1 MSRPSGS
8 SPESGGVR
16 GGVGLADLCIRR
28 PVFATMMNLL
38 LVVLGWFSFH
48 KIGIDQF
55 PNVELPVVTV
65 TTTLRGASPEEVE
78 TSVTK
83 PLEEIINTIEG
94 VDELS
99 SVSREGV
106 SRITVQFLFER
117 SRDVAAQDVRDKVS
131 SILSRLPDGTDTPII
146 GKFDLD
152 AVPIISICVSAPRDG
167 REITHLVEKQIKQ
180 NIETVPNV
188 GAVNIVGG
196 RVRAVQVAADIER
209 LRARGLTIEDVRAA
223 LRQQNIEVP
232 EGRVEQGSRELT
244 VRTLG
249 RMAQVKDFNN
259 LIVGSSGGQPIL
271 LGDVAAVRDGVE
283 DPRSLSRLN
292 GENSVTVVVRKQ
304 SGVNTVAVI
313 DAVKARLEDLKAI
326 LPADLRVS
334 VMRDQSVFIRRSL
347 HEVSFHLLLGAVLV
361 ALTVFAF
368 LHDWRGTVIASVAIP
383 ASIIATFALMRVM
396 GYTLNNFTMLGLVFA
411 VGIVIDDAIVVL
423 ENIHRTMEEKRMDGL
438 AAASLGTKEI
448 ALAVMAT
455 TLSLVVIFLPLA
467 FMQGRV
473 GRFFSSYGV
482 TVAFAIMVS
491 LFISFTLTPMLASRF
506 LRHTD
511 DPKAREKKARG
522 GWLMKLIGDHY
533 MAVLGWGLR
542 HRWAVMLCAL
552 LCVASLWPLG
562 KLTRFTYF
570 PQDDQSEFEVA
581 LQTAEGST
589 LGRTAEICS
598 LLEARL
604 KSIQFDG
611 RPAVIDTLLTVGE
624 TSGSVGK
631 AEGVVNTG
639 VIYCRLPQLG
649 GFWERVTGR
658 TRRWSQF
665 DAMARARK
673 ILAEFPDVRASVQ
686 VVSNIGQGGR
696 SSELQFNILGPELRK
711 LTGYTEEIMA
721 RMREVRG
728 IVDVDTTA
736 SNRKPELQVHID
748 RVKASQF
755 GLRVADIAGTLR
767 TLVGGEIVGTY
778 KEEDDQYD
786 VWLRAEA
793 PDRGTKEAL
802 EQITM
807 RVGGAVRG
815 GLISSAETN
824 SLVQLV
830 NFLRL
835 EEARGPNQIE
845 RFQRQR
851 KISVVANLS
860 DYALGEAI
868 TDVRRIV
875 EDMKLPPEYQVAFTG
890 RAKSFQETG
899 LNFLVAFGVAMVFMY
914 MILAAQFEHFVHPV
928 SIMMAVP
935 LSLPFA
941 LATMIL
947 LNEPL
952 NVFALFGLFMLFGI
966 VKKNGILQID
976 YTNTLRAQG
985 MEREAAILQAN
996 RVRLRPILMTTMM
1009 LVASMIPI
1017 ALGKGPG
1024 SAGRA
1029 AMAKIIIGGQM
1040 LCLLLTLLVT
1050 PVSYAIFDD
1059 WARGRFWN
1067 RRKKGGARPDGG
1079 STATG
1084 AVDRQIGEGTDAGG
1098 ASDAA
1103 R

>member
-1 MSRPSGS
+1 MESRVDAPISRVS
-8 SPESGGVR
+8 S
-16 GGVGLADLCIRR
+16 GGVGLAAVCIRR

-83 PLEEIINTIEG
+83 PLEEVINTIEG

-99 SVSREGV
+99 SISREGV
-106 SRITVQFLFER
+106 SRITVQFLYER
-117 SRDVAAQDVRDKVS
+117 NRDAAAQDVRDKVS
-131 SILSRLPDGTDTPII
+131 SILSQLPEGTDTPII

-152 AVPIISICVSAPRDG
+152 ALPVISLSISAPRDL
-167 REITHLVEKQIKQ
+167 REITYVADKTIKQ
-180 NIETVPNV
+180 NLETVLDV

-196 RVRAVQVAADIER
+196 RTRAIQVAADIER
-209 LRARGLTIEDVRAA
+209 LRARGLTIDDVRQA
-223 LRQQNIEVP
+223 LKLQNLELP
-232 EGRVEQGSRELT
+232 EGRVDQGSRELT

-249 RMAQVKDFNN
+249 RMADVPKFNEI
-259 LIVGSSGGQPIL
+259 IVGNSGGQPIYL
-271 LGDVAAVRDGVE
+271 QDVATVTDGVE
-283 DPRSLSRLN
+283 EPRSLARLN
-292 GENSVTVVVRKQ
+292 GQNSVTVVVRKQ

-313 DAVKARLEDLKAI
+313 ERVKARLAELERVIPPDFKITAI
-326 LPADLRVS
+326 
-334 VMRDQSVFIRRSL
+334 RDQSIFIKRSL
-347 HEVSFHLLLGAVLV
+347 HEVSFHLLFGAILV
-361 ALTVFAF
+361 ALTVFLF
-368 LHDWRGTVIASVAIP
+368 LHDWRGTVIACVAIP

-396 GYTLNNFTMLGLVFA
+396 NFTLNNFTMLGLVFA

-423 ENIHRTMEEKRMDGL
+423 ENVHRTMEERGL
-438 AAASLGTKEI
+438 GGIEAALIGTKEI
-448 ALAVMAT
+448 ALAVLAT

-511 DPKAREKKARG
+511 DEKLREKKAHG
-522 GWLMKLIGDHY
+522 GWLMRWLGAHY
-533 MAVLGWGLR
+533 LQVLRWSMH
-542 HRWAVMLCAL
+542 HRWLVMVCAGL
-552 LCVASLWPLG
+552 VVASLVPLT
-562 KLTRFTYF
+562 KHTRFTYF
-570 PQDDQSEFEVA
+570 PQDDTSEFEVA
-581 LQTAEGST
+581 MQTPEGST
-589 LGRTAEICS
+589 LEKTAEICTDI
-598 LLEARL
+598 ERRL
-604 KSIQFDG
+604 KAIRMRDE
-611 RPAVIDTLLTVGE
+611 AAILDTLVTVGE
-624 TSGSVGK
+624 TSGSIGK
-631 AEGVVNTG
+631 AEGQVNIA

-649 GFWERVTGR
+649 GFWSTLLGK
-658 TRRWSQF
+658 TRRWSVF
-665 DAMARARK
+665 EVMAATRR
-673 ILAEFPDVRASVQ
+673 ILAEYPDVRAAAQTISA
-686 VVSNIGQGGR
+686 IGSGGR
-696 SSELQFNILGPELRK
+696 NSELQFNIIGPDLTK
-711 LTGYTEEIMA
+711 LADYTEQIMD
-721 RMREVRG
+721 RMRATPG

-755 GLRVADIAGTLR
+755 GLRVSDIAATLR

-778 KEEDDQYD
+778 KESDDQYD
-786 VWLRAEA
+786 VWLRAQA
-793 PDRGTKEAL
+793 SNRGTREAL

-807 RVGGAVRG
+807 RVGAAVQG
-815 GLISSAETN
+815 GLIPSGGSN
-824 SLVQLV
+824 NLVQLA
-830 NFLRL
+830 NFLRI
-835 EEARGPNQIE
+835 EESRGPNQIE

-851 KISVVANLS
+851 KMSVAANLYN
-860 DYALGEAI
+860 YALGEAI
-868 TDVRRIV
+868 NDMRRIASEV
-875 EDMKLPPEYQVAFTG
+875 NLPAGYEIVFTG

-899 LNFLVAFGVAMVFMY
+899 MNFLVAFGVAMVFMY
-914 MILAAQFEHFVHPV
+914 MILAAQFEHFVHPI

-941 LATMIL
+941 LLTMIV

-976 YTNTLRAQG
+976 YTNTLRARG
-985 MEREAAILQAN
+985 MEREEAILEAN
-996 RVRLRPILMTTMM
+996 KVRLRPILMTTMM

-1017 ALGKGPG
+1017 AVGKGPG

-1029 AMAKIIIGGQM
+1029 AMAKVIIGGQM

-1050 PVSYAIFDD
+1050 PVTYSIFDD
-1059 WARGRFWN
+1059 WGKGKFWK
-1067 RRKKGGARPDGG
+1067 RRRRVAEQKKPVAPEYAI
-1079 STATG
+1079 TPK
-1084 AVDRQIGEGTDAGG
+1084 
-1098 ASDAA
+1098 
-1103 R
+1103 